1 MAGSLWLG
9 LALAGWAAAPT
20 ALDAPPGLAA
30 FEQLTLDNGLRV
42 LLGTPARPVELTE
55 ALLVVQAG
63 TRSQGPGEEESA
75 RVAAEAFLGG
85 KLAGQETTIRRQLA
99 RAGVTLDYTVGREVA
114 VFRFAVPERQT
125 AVLVSALAG
134 LLRRESPGPA
144 VWEQAVET
152 RKLLAAAEE
161 ADPWQRSL
169 RTLDGLLWHEPG
181 SDRPGSDRRT
191 AGGEPGVAPDL
202 ARLEAFRTAA
212 YRADRMVIAL
222 WGEAPVAELG
232 ALVRHELAARTA
244 ETGRSPVEEPAEPE
258 LRPAEPGLR
267 PEGGLRCL
275 TDPAAEPPALLVG
288 LGAELPDDRSFYG
301 WQLVAHILGASHTS
315 RLHERL
321 RVREPFVYTVEAT
334 CNPVGSRGMTLRIS
348 AQTEELERARQV
360 VMEELRRLASEEVSQ
375 QELDLARAIFRSR
388 LLLDQGSFRDQFY
401 RRALALLSTRP
412 PRDLAPAAAA
422 LDALTPASLLAIL
435 RRTLRPELTSTVV
448 VSAAAEPLC
457 ARAPS

>member
-1 MAGSLWLG
+1 MTGALLG
-9 LALAGWAAAPT
+9 LVLAGWAAVPA
-20 ALDAPPGLAA
+20 AVEAPPGLAA

-85 KLAGQETTIRRQLA
+85 RLAGQEATIRRQLA
-99 RAGVTLDYTVGREVA
+99 RAGITLDYTVGREVS
-114 VFRFAVPERQT
+114 VFRFAAPERQT
-125 AVLVSALAG
+125 AVLVRALAG
-134 LLRRESPGPA
+134 LLRRESPDPA
-144 VWEQAVET
+144 VWEQAVEA
-152 RKLLAAAEE
+152 RKLMAAAEE

-169 RTLDGLLWHEPG
+169 ETLDGLLWHEPG
-181 SDRPGSDRRT
+181 
-191 AGGEPGVAPDL
+191 GEPGAAPDL
-202 ARLEAFRTAA
+202 ARLEAFRAAA
-212 YRADRMVIAL
+212 YRPDRMVIAL
-222 WGEAPVAELG
+222 WGKAPAAELG
-232 ALVRHELAARTA
+232 ALVRRELAALA
-244 ETGRSPVEEPAEPE
+244 MATGAAPAPEPAEPE
-258 LRPAEPGLR
+258 LRRA
-267 PEGGLRCL
+267 GGLRCL
-275 TDPAAEPPALLVG
+275 ADPAAQPPALLVG
-288 LGAELPDDRSFYG
+288 LGAELPDDRAFYG
-301 WQLVAHILGASHTS
+301 WQLLAHILGASHTS

-348 AQTEELERARQV
+348 AQTAKLARARQV
-360 VMEELRRLASEEVSQ
+360 VMEELRRLVSEEVSQ

-401 RRALALLSTRP
+401 RRALALLSPRP
-412 PRDLAPAAAA
+412 PRDLAPAAVE

-435 RRTLRPELTSTVV
+435 RRTLRPDLATTVV

-457 ARAPS
+457 EGAPS